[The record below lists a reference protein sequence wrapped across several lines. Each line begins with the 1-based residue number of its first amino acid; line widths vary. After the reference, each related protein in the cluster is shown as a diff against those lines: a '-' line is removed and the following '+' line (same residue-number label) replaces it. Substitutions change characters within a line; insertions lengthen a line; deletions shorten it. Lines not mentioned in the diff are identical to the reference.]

1 MHSKKVRNITFV
13 SLVLIIVI
21 FAGFNL
27 YNRPKGLE
35 SKSNEQ
41 IDNEV
46 LVTDESVNISETTND
61 EIGESQSVDK
71 ELELRDKLSRFDGQD
86 AVQINATLEN
96 PIQENEQYI
105 VIKVQFS
112 THSVSLDDYD
122 FSKIASFKSS
132 EGIELSKEILWEKI
146 EGEGHHYLG
155 IYKVPKEINGKLIIS
170 KNTSTIEL
178 NISNLD
184 DVPNRSFKWDKDV
197 LKLIENK

>member
-61 EIGESQSVDK
+61 EIGES
-71 ELELRDKLSRFDGQD
+71 
-86 AVQINATLEN
+86 
-96 PIQENEQYI
+96 
-105 VIKVQFS
+105 
-112 THSVSLDDYD
+112 
-122 FSKIASFKSS
+122 
-132 EGIELSKEILWEKI
+132 
-146 EGEGHHYLG
+146 
-155 IYKVPKEINGKLIIS
+155 
-170 KNTSTIEL
+170 
-178 NISNLD
+178 
-184 DVPNRSFKWDKDV
+184 
-197 LKLIENK
+197 